1 MNTITENIKKG
12 YFRWESHQV
21 MSTAYTCGYC
31 GAYVSSES
39 GLPLMRRQSAGFN
52 TDNYVETPDAG
63 VYICTNCHMP
73 TFIYK
78 GVQVPGNRYGSSV
91 KGVSDNVNKVYEEAR
106 SCYAANAYTGT
117 VLLCRKLLMHVA
129 VDLGADENL
138 NFFDYVNYLDQHH
151 FISVKSHDWIDQIRK
166 YGNDANH
173 EIHVN
178 SQQDA
183 QMILKFCE
191 MLLKMNY
198 EYPSMLEESDN
209 N

>member
-1 MNTITENIKKG
+1 MYDFDSRFKNGTFK
-12 YFRWESHQV
+12 WDESEMV
-21 MSTAYTCGYC
+21 NFNYTCGYC
-31 GAYVSSES
+31 GAYIASNK
-39 GLPLMRRQSAGFN
+39 GMPLITLDYQGRGAVTRG
-52 TDNYVETPDAG
+52 AG

-73 TFIYK
+73 TFVYK

-91 KGVSDNVNKVYEEAR
+91 KGVPDSVNKVYEEAR
-106 SCYAANAYTGT
+106 SCYAANAYTGS

-129 VDLGADENL
+129 VDLGADEDL
-138 NFFDYVNYLDQHH
+138 RFIEYVNYLNDNH
-151 FISVKSHDWIDQIRK
+151 FVSVKSHDWIDQIRK

>member
-1 MNTITENIKKG
+1 MDT
-12 YFRWESHQV
+12 FESKFNNGTYKWDEKNMV
-21 MSTAYTCGYC
+21 DLNYTCGYC
-31 GAYVSSES
+31 GAYVASDK
-39 GLPLMRRQSAGFN
+39 GMPLIDINLRGR
-52 TDNYVETPDAG
+52 ETITKGEG

-78 GVQVPGNRYGSSV
+78 GIQVPGNRYGSPV
-91 KGVSDNVNKVYEEAR
+91 KGVPDNVNKVYEEAR

-138 NFFDYVNYLDQHH
+138 RFIEYVNYLDDHH
-151 FISVKSHDWIDQIRK
+151 FVSVKSHDWIDQIRR
-166 YGNDANH
+166 YGNDATH

-178 SQQDA
+178 SQKDA